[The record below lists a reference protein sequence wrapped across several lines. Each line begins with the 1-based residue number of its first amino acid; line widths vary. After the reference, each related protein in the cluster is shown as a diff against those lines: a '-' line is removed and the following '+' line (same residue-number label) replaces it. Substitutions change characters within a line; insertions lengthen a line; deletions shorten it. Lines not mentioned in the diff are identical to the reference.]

1 MRVTIEK
8 QQLHRELGLVQTVV
22 ERRAVI
28 PVLTYVR
35 MEVTDH
41 GVIFTGTDLD
51 TSLRAWCEARETEPG
66 VVCLPA
72 RKLGEI
78 VRLLPDEPVVFEGD
92 ETRVALRCGRARFR
106 LAAQPVENFP
116 EVPTFP
122 DREARSLSAE
132 ALGRAIER
140 VIFATSLEESRYT
153 LSGVQME
160 WWDGGFR
167 LVATDGHR
175 LALVDS
181 SSGAVPVER
190 SACLIHRKTMQ
201 ELLRLIEHAE
211 GDEEVQFAQDAH
223 HVYFRVGGREL
234 ISRLLTGQFPNYE
247 LVIPGEHGV
256 RARVDAALFR
266 DACRRVVTLAD
277 ERSRGITLSFSGGGL
292 TLTART
298 AQGDEEAVEEMLCEI
313 DGEPLVIA
321 FNGEYLLDFF
331 DVVREGM
338 VEVGLKDAQS
348 PALWR
353 PVGEPYVY
361 VVMPMRLM

>member
-1 MRVTIEK
+1 MRAIIERT
-8 QQLHRELGLVQTVV
+8 QLHRELGLIQTVI
-22 ERRAVI
+22 ERRATI
-28 PVLTYVR
+28 PILAYVR
-35 MEVTDH
+35 MDVTD
-41 GVIFTGTDLD
+41 GQVVFTGTDLD
-51 TSLRAWCEARETEPG
+51 VSMRLGCEARETERG

-78 VRLLPDEPVVFEGD
+78 VRVLPDEPVVFTGD
-92 ETRVALRCGRARFR
+92 EQRVTLSCGRARFR
-106 LAAQPVENFP
+106 LAGLPVENFP

-122 DREARSLSAE
+122 AERGRSFPAA
-132 ALGRAIER
+132 ALGPATER

-181 SSGAVPVER
+181 SSPSPER
-190 SACLIHRKTMQ
+190 SACLIPRKTMQ

-211 GDEEVQFAQDAH
+211 EEEVRFAHDAN
-223 HVYFRVGGREL
+223 HVYFQVGGREL

-247 LVIPGEHGV
+247 MVIPKEHGA
-256 RARVDAALFR
+256 RAVVEASVFR
-266 DACRRVVTLAD
+266 EACRRVATLAD
-277 ERSRGITLSFSGGGL
+277 ERSRGITLSFSEGRL

-298 AQGDEEAVEEMLCEI
+298 AQGDEEAVEEMLCEYE
-313 DGEPLVIA
+313 GEPLVIA
-321 FNGEYLLDFF
+321 FNSEYLLDFF

-338 VEVGLKDAQS
+338 VEVELKDAQS

-353 PVGEPYVY
+353 PSADRYVY
-361 VVMPMRLM
+361 IVMPMRLM